1 MRLAKAR
8 EYQALDLI
16 DRFTATP
23 VPGGYMLAIDHRG
36 EPRQG
41 TTLETAQGAEK
52 IYSTLSA
59 VNADVERITE
69 QRQPWTMKI

>member
-1 MRLAKAR
+1 MRLSKAR

-69 QRQPWTMKI
+69 QRAAWTMKI

>member
-1 MRLAKAR
+1 MRLSKAR

-16 DRFTATP
+16 DGFTATP

-69 QRQPWTMKI
+69 QRAAWTMKI

>member
-1 MRLAKAR
+1 MKLAKAR

-52 IYSTLSA
+52 IYATLSA

-69 QRQPWTMKI
+69 QRAAWTMKI

>member
-1 MRLAKAR
+1 MRLSKAR

>member
-59 VNADVERITE
+59 VNADVERITG
-69 QRQPWTMKI
+69 QRAAWTMKI